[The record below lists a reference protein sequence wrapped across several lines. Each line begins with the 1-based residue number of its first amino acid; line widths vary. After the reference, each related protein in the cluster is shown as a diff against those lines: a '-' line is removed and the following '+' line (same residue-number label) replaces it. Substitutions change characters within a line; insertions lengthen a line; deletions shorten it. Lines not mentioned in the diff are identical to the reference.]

1 MFARNPGPNT
11 ILTVHSDSTARK
23 VIGRALAREGHAVIE
38 AADGQTAV
46 RLARVHRPDIIIL
59 DAALPDMNGLEL
71 CAYLRTLPY
80 VTHTPILFVSDRLG
94 AHNVAQA
101 LDSGGDDYLR
111 LPFTSRELKARV
123 RALLRRAERQGR
135 LTAQPALRLDA
146 STRCVQIDDRCI
158 QLTATE
164 YQLLEYLC
172 QLPLRHHSAHEL
184 LQALWG
190 YPPHSG
196 DTALVRNHI
205 RNLRRKIESDPEH
218 PRLLVSLHG
227 RGYLIHASVE
237 GARDDSSPAIQSRDA
252 DKSL

>member
-11 ILTVHSDSTARK
+11 ILTVHGDSAARK
-23 VIGRALAREGHAVIE
+23 VIGRTLAREGHAVIE

-46 RLARVHRPDIIIL
+46 KLARVHRPDIIIL
-59 DAALPDMNGLEL
+59 DTALPDMNSLEL

-80 VTHTPILFVSDRLG
+80 VTHTPILFVSDRSG
-94 AHNVAQA
+94 ALYAAQA

-111 LPFTSRELKARV
+111 LPFSSRELKARV
-123 RALLRRAERQGR
+123 RALLRRAERKGR
-135 LTAQPALRLDA
+135 QTALPVLQLDA
-146 STRCVQIDDRCI
+146 STRSVQIDDRRV
-158 QLTATE
+158 QLTVTE

-172 QLPLRHHSAHEL
+172 QAPLRHHSAHDL

-190 YPPHSG
+190 HPSKSG

-205 RNLRRKIESDPEH
+205 RNLRRKIESDPQH

-227 RGYLIHASVE
+227 RGYLINAVAE
-237 GARDDSSPAIQSRDA
+237 GAR
-252 DKSL
+252 